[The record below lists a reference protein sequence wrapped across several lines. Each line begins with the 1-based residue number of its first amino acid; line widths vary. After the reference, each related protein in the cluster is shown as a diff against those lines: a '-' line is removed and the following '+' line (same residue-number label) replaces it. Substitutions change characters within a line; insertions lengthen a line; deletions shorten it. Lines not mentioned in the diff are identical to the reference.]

1 MQLRPFFPAFSTRTV
16 LQNGL
21 LGKFAQ
27 QAPSSEYLQNAI
39 TNKCI
44 NVVHLRKAWAG
55 WGKPTVVARRPLFW
69 YIGCGLLHTVH
80 GILGH
85 FDKKAFCTTL
95 LCENHEFRPLI
106 PTFFT
111 KTVLQNAF
119 CANMQFR
126 LLFSYFLTQ
135 TVLQNAFCANMQF
148 RPLFPTFGLRMEG
161 RGEAGCPAIPTGGG
175 CGHRM
180 IPHRLLWW

>member
-1 MQLRPFFPAFSTRTV
+1 MAYWVTLTKKRSAERFCVQTM
-16 LQNGL
+16 
-21 LGKFAQ
+21 K
-27 QAPSSEYLQNAI
+27 YY
-39 TNKCI
+39 
-44 NVVHLRKAWAG
+44 
-55 WGKPTVVARRPLFW
+55 PLF
-69 YIGCGLLHTVH
+69 LR
-80 GILGH
+80 
-85 FDKKAFCTTL
+85 FSQRAFCRTL

-126 LLFSYFLTQ
+126 PLFSYFLTQ